1 MAAVLRAVTAA
12 AAQWKPKRLVFG
24 GGGARVTVYNY
35 ALQQLEATG
44 MLTDVREY
52 WGTSAGALFAALLSL
67 TGASAAKLRTLVWTT
82 DFKQFRNLDVKN
94 LLNIQ
99 TTWGVD
105 DGTKLT
111 AEVERLFE
119 AMEPGSSRKT
129 LADLPALHTVVADVT
144 LRETVVLSSKTYPTL
159 RAVDAVR
166 ASMALPL
173 YLQPFRCPVD
183 GHIMV
188 DGGLRANFPWDLLP
202 ADAVA
207 ESMGFAVE
215 KEEIP
220 PPLTFTEYIFTMIHH
235 EAAPRNRVL
244 RGAFPTQILWFKTPP
259 FPAWFSRF
267 QAEDYTLVDAIS
279 AEAYEAWLLVRPYE
293 SKTVQGDSSHPRE
306 TSETPVPCAPLNTLQ
321 AVSPAHHT
329 GESSDSPSPATT
341 PSRDASPPQ
350 SLHTQ
355 PPSRRWSV

>member
-1 MAAVLRAVTAA
+1 MAAATAITCLK
-12 AAQWKPKRLVFG
+12 QWKPKRLVFG
-24 GGGARVTVYNY
+24 GGGARVTVYNH

-44 MLTDVREY
+44 MLTDVCEY
-52 WGTSAGALFAALLSL
+52 WGTSAGALYAALLSL
-67 TGASAAKLRTLVWTT
+67 TGATATKLRNLIWTT

-105 DGTKLT
+105 DGARLT
-111 AEVERLFE
+111 VEVERLFE
-119 AMEPGSSRKT
+119 AMESGSSRKT

-144 LRETVVLSSKTYPTL
+144 LRETVVLSAKNYPCL

-173 YLQPFRCPVD
+173 YLQPFHCPID
-183 GHIMV
+183 GHLMV

-202 ADAVA
+202 AECVN
-207 ESMGFAVE
+207 ESLGFAIE

-244 RGAFPTQILWFKTPP
+244 RAAFPTQILWFKTPP

-267 QAEDYTLVDAIS
+267 QAEDYALVDSIS
-279 AEAYEAWLLVRPYE
+279 AEAYDTWFTA
-293 SKTVQGDSSHPRE
+293 VQGDSTHLLE
-306 TSETPVPCAPLNTLQ
+306 TTESPVLCAPPNTPQ
-321 AVSPAHHT
+321 SISPVRHT
-329 GESSDSPSPATT
+329 DESSDIPSPLTT
-341 PSRDASPPQ
+341 PDRDSSPPR

-355 PPSRRWSV
+355 RPSRRWSV

>member
-1 MAAVLRAVTAA
+1 MAAAIARAV
-12 AAQWKPKRLVFG
+12 WKPKRLVFG
-24 GGGARVTVYNY
+24 GGGARVLVYNL
-35 ALQQLEATG
+35 ALSRLESAG
-44 MLTDVREY
+44 LLTDVREY
-52 WGTSAGALFAALLSL
+52 WGTSAGALYAALLSL
-67 TGASAAKLRTLVWTT
+67 KDATAERLRATIWTT
-82 DFKQFRNLDVKN
+82 DFKQFRNLDIKN

-99 TTWGVD
+99 STWGVD
-105 DGTKLT
+105 DGARLT

-144 LRETVVLSSKTYPTL
+144 LRETVVLSAKTYPTL

-188 DGGLRANFPWDLLP
+188 DGGLRANFPWDVLP
-202 ADAVA
+202 VEAVP
-207 ESMGFAVE
+207 ESMGFAIE

-235 EAAPRNRVL
+235 EAAPRNRAL
-244 RGAFPTQILWFKTPP
+244 RAAFPTQILWFKTPP

-267 QAEDYTLVDAIS
+267 QAEDYALVDAIS
-279 AEAYEAWLLVRPYE
+279 ADGHAAWLRLC
-293 SKTVQGDSSHPRE
+293 QGDSAHPPE
-306 TSETPVPCAPLNTLQ
+306 TSGSPPLCVPLSTPEGVC
-321 AVSPAHHT
+321 PAHHT
-329 GESSDSPSPATT
+329 DGLSDSPSPLTVLD
-341 PSRDASPPQ
+341 RDSSPPQ

-355 PPSRRWSV
+355 PPFRRWSV